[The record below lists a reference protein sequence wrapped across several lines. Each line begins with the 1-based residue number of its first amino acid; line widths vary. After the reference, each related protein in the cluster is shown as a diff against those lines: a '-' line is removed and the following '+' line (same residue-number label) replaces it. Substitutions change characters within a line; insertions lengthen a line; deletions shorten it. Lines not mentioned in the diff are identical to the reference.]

1 MLVLVLVL
9 APLVRVRVLVP
20 VEVLVVV
27 VVLARTSPS
36 TRTRRS
42 TRSCCFSCTPGRST
56 NKTRTLQLLALNLA
70 QTFTSRWMRS
80 TRRSSRSRRVS
91 GSSQQEEEEEGG
103 AGVVGEG
110 VEPAGAI
117 AEAVGLAVIGYLYL
131 PVSAYLQDACDPKNA
146 DIKTNN
152 LNPVFPQV
160 TSSSPWTSLLTM
172 TGEEHCWTSQR
183 TWCTTQ
189 PGRSSKPSS
198 QGTWAWGHGASCGS
212 YAICQKS
219 TFLSYSLLLVDLDL
233 AD

>member
-42 TRSCCFSCTPGRST
+42 TRSGCFSCTPGRST

-80 TRRSSRSRRVS
+80 TRSRRVS
-91 GSSQQEEEEEGG
+91 ASSQQEEEEGG

-110 VEPAGAI
+110 VEPSGAI

-146 DIKTNN
+146 DDKTNN

-198 QGTWAWGHGASCGS
+198 QGTWAWGFMASCGS

-219 TFLSYSLLLVDLDL
+219 TLLSYSLLLVDLDL